1 MNKEQADKIL
11 IKLWLEKADD
21 AISSAQLE
29 LEQGHL
35 SFAVN
40 RIYYA
45 CFYAVT
51 ALLLKDNKQFTK
63 HSAVI
68 SEFNKNYIKE
78 GKIDIKWGRFLQKLF
93 DDRQEGDYIP
103 TAEFERSEVTERLKE
118 AQVFLK
124 LVGTLIK

>member
-1 MNKEQADKIL
+1 MNKEQADRIL
-11 IKLWLEKADD
+11 IKLWLDKACD

-45 CFYAVT
+45 CFYSVT
-51 ALLLKDNKQFTK
+51 ALLLKEGKQFTK

-68 SEFNKNYIKE
+68 SEFNRNYIKT

-103 TAEFERSEVTERLKE
+103 TAQFEQPEVTERLKE
-118 AQVFLK
+118 AQTFLK
-124 LVGTLIK
+124 LIGGLIK